1 MIVYLISDGSLSFRA
16 INRRKT
22 FVLNLQYGPQICK
35 KKKVCSSYRKLWC
48 FGGVGLI
55 DYSNSAAGNAVHWI
69 FGFKIP
75 VSLLKIF
82 P

>member
-1 MIVYLISDGSLSFRA
+1 MFKLS
-16 INRRKT
+16 KT
-22 FVLNLQYGPQICK
+22 LVFL
-35 KKKVCSSYRKLWC
+35 
-48 FGGVGLI
+48 GGVGLI
-55 DYSNSAAGNAVHWI
+55 DYSNSAAENAVHWI